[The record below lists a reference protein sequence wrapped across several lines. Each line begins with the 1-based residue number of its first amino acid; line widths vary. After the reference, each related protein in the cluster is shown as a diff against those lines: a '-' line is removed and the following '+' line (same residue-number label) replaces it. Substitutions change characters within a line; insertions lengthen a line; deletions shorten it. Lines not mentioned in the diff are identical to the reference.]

1 MAISFR
7 SAGASAGG
15 INSITCRAPAVVEP
29 GDLILWFC
37 VNKYPPAVPA
47 TPTGYAFVAQ
57 ASGGDGVAGADT
69 GDVTASWFSREAVG
83 DEDAATQA
91 VAVTG
96 GNSTIA
102 RSAGF
107 WRDSGTGWA
116 AIAATSATQAVAAN
130 TWELTTGA
138 IDVAAGDMIVIGTGK
153 NSDQDLTHT
162 YAISA
167 SGITFSAISQTS
179 VPSGTTQGDDCAS
192 HIAYARVTS
201 GSGTVPLSITITM
214 TGSAGSTA
222 GVVSVL
228 RLRESGAAPTPVEF
242 SGPVPTL
249 TGKQGVS
256 FSADLSSY
264 FAGSFTPFIYT
275 ITAGALPAGLTLDSL
290 AGTISGTPTVSGTA
304 RGIVVQAADSDGNA
318 AVTNAITISL
328 EADPTSDVGYYA
340 VAQASNAILEH
351 TTASHSFHHAGAWW
365 TLLRVG
371 TNWGLYQESGNVP
384 GAPGGAVD
392 WTSTPHLGAIHA
404 AAQCTVCLDA
414 PRNRAFVV
422 GFGSGAVSVQFRE
435 LTYSGGAW
443 TVTVS
448 FNVVG
453 SAGVGLGTTS
463 TFGNHGKLSIGCD
476 GNGVPYL
483 VAGNRGS
490 GASATNG
497 CHIAWPDN
505 AASLGGSWSYHTID
519 ASSITE
525 GDASGRFAG
534 VVSQSGV
541 DYLVVSYTED
551 ATDTVR
557 MAYHS
562 VETTLSNYGAGWT
575 VIELETA
582 LSVDNHVWAGVM
594 AHAGEQVVVTV
605 VKDGDGAGAG
615 QLQLITSQLGPGMTW
630 THKRHRVTNGIADPA
645 PVQESPSRP
654 CAVLDQTN
662 GEVWVFYHAR
672 DSHPYGWVGYK
683 RAALADLLAAAGPTD
698 VFDVATPRNTVVA
711 IYDASLPAAWNVKTP
726 AHPVAASMGYFP
738 ITAHVAASSTTG
750 DAIWHNV
757 FEVAGAAAP
766 VDLAASGY
774 AESGGSAALQSEVS
788 LAAVGVSVA
797 GGSAAVSV
805 DVSLAAVGLALF
817 SGSAGLESGAT
828 VTLTASGLAQ
838 AAGAAGLSADVLLA
852 GAGASEAAGSA
863 GLAAELRA
871 LASGGAVAGGS
882 AALSGGAAGEL
893 GASGG
898 AAASGSAGLLITVS
912 LSGLDGAVAGG
923 SAALEGGAGGELAA
937 GGGADAAGGGALS
950 ATVAL
955 TAAGFVQAMGAG
967 ALAVQFPLSAFG
979 AGSAGGSAVLS
990 DAAGLVLIASPR
1002 WRVPGTNRRW
1012 EVVL

>member
-1 MAISFR
+1 MTISFR

-15 INSITCRAPAVVEP
+15 INSITCRAPATVEP

-96 GNSTIA
+96 GNATIA

-107 WRDSGTGWA
+107 WRDSGSGWA
-116 AIAATSATQAVAAN
+116 AIAATSAVQAVAAN

-153 NSDQDLTHT
+153 NSDQDLTHS

-167 SGITFSAISQTS
+167 SGITFGAISQTS

-228 RLRESGAAPTPVEF
+228 RLRESGAVPTPVEF

-249 TGKQGVS
+249 TGKQGVA
-256 FSADLSSY
+256 FSQGLSGY

-290 AGTISGTPTVSGTA
+290 AGTVSGTPTVSGTA
-304 RGIVVQAADSDGNA
+304 RGIVVQAADSDGNV

-351 TTASHSFHHAGAWW
+351 TTASHSFNHAGAWW

-371 TNWGLYQESGNVP
+371 ANWGLYQESGNVP

-392 WTSTPHLGAIHA
+392 WTATPHLADIHA

-422 GFGSGAVSVQFRE
+422 GFGSGAISVQFRE

-443 TVTVS
+443 TVTAS

-453 SAGVGLGTTS
+453 SAGVGLGATS
-463 TFGNHGKLSIGCD
+463 TFSNQGKLSIGCD

-490 GASATNG
+490 GAAAANG
-497 CHIAWPDN
+497 CHIAWPDSP
-505 AASLGGSWSYHTID
+505 ASLGGTWSAHTID

-534 VVSQSGV
+534 VVSQAGV

-557 MAYHS
+557 MAYHA

-594 AHAGEQVVVTV
+594 AHGGEQVVVTV
-605 VKDGDGAGAG
+605 VKDGDGSGAG
-615 QLQLITSQLGPGMTW
+615 QLQLITSQLGTGMTW
-630 THKRHRVTNGIADPA
+630 THKRHRVTNGIGDPV

-683 RAALADLLAAAGPTD
+683 RAALADLLAATGPTD
-698 VFDVATPRNTVVA
+698 VFDIATPRNTVVA

-738 ITAHVAASSTTG
+738 ITAHVAASAAAG
-750 DAIWHNV
+750 DAIWHNM
-757 FEVAGAAAP
+757 FEIAGGDVISVSADITGDAAT
-766 VDLAASGY
+766 
-774 AESGGSAALQSEVS
+774 SAALATRITAASTVLGVS
-788 LAAVGVSVA
+788 SVDATLSTQLTLAADVLGVADADGALYTEIRIPADVL
-797 GGSAAVSV
+797 GSAAVAAALATRTTVAALIEGAGDVAGQISIGVTISADALGAALV
-805 DVSLAAVGLALF
+805 DAGIVTRIQLAGQVAGESTVVARLAGDPINVEGDALGSGAVDGLISTRIALPAEIL
-817 SGSAGLESGAT
+817 GAGMLEGGIVVRVPMGAIINGVGQVSAGI
-828 VTLTASGLAQ
+828 VTAIL
-838 AAGAAGLSADVLLA
+838 AGADVAGSSNVQAVIVVTAGLSARPHPDWTI
-852 GAGASEAAGSA
+852 
-863 GLAAELRA
+863 R
-871 LASGGAVAGGS
+871 
-882 AALSGGAAGEL
+882 
-893 GASGG
+893 
-898 AAASGSAGLLITVS
+898 
-912 LSGLDGAVAGG
+912 
-923 SAALEGGAGGELAA
+923 
-937 GGGADAAGGGALS
+937 
-950 ATVAL
+950 
-955 TAAGFVQAMGAG
+955 
-967 ALAVQFPLSAFG
+967 
-979 AGSAGGSAVLS
+979 
-990 DAAGLVLIASPR
+990 SPGHAY
-1002 WRVPGTNRRW
+1002 RVKR
-1012 EVVL
+1012 